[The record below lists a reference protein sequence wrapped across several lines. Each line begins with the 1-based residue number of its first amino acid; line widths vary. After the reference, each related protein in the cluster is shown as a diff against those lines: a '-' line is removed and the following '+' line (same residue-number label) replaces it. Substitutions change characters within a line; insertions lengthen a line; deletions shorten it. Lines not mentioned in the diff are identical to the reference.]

1 MTRRSCCLM
10 PALLVMLPAAALA
23 HTGHG
28 EVSGL
33 QSGLVHPTS
42 GLDHMLAMLAVGL
55 LGVQLGGR
63 MIWAMPLAFMSVM
76 LAGGALAM
84 AGVGMPGVEAGILL
98 SVVVLGALL
107 AAGRSLPQAL
117 SLAVAALFALF
128 HGHAHGSEMPLAAG
142 GLAYALGFLLSTAA
156 LHAAGAGLA
165 LGLSRAGRGPASG
178 SQASRSRCW
187 ASVSPSSDP
196 CPA

>member
-1 MTRRSCCLM
+1 MTRRPCSLM

-98 SVVVLGALL
+98 SVVVLGALVG
-107 AAGRSLPQAL
+107 AGRPLPQAL
-117 SLAVAALFALF
+117 GLAVAALFAFF

-142 GLAYALGFLLSTAA
+142 GLAYGLGFLLSTAA
-156 LHAAGAGLA
+156 LHAVGAGLG
-165 LGLSRAGRGPASG
+165 LGLSRAGTRAGLRFAG
-178 SQASRSRCW
+178 LAI
-187 ASVSPSSDP
+187 ALLGVGLTVV
-196 CPA
+196 